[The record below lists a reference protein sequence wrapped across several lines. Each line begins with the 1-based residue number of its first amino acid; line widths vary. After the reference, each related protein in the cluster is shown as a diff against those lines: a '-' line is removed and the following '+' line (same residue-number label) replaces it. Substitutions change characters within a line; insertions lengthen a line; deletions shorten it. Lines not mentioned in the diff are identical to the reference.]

1 MNQILILY
9 EGHQNDWTINE
20 WKRNGLNVAIQFK
33 RMYKAMRA
41 IRRLWIRKQ
50 LPMEQI
56 WYKNWNSEVKNAD
69 LIILHISS
77 LNMHLASY
85 LNTINP
91 KARII
96 AWYWNIVEENTLP
109 SKLKG
114 KCELWSFDSEDCKK
128 YGMSFNHQYYFKS
141 LVLPNTAISYD
152 VYFVGN
158 DFKRRDRVLNAYQQ
172 LKALNLRVY
181 FQVVRVEEGELPKE
195 VASSRVSYNDIRQN
209 IAKSKA
215 ILEIVREGQSG
226 ATLRVMEAMFF
237 QKKLITDNKD
247 VMKEEFFDPD
257 RIFVLGERNVEEIP
271 AFLGKTFKSYNQE
284 TIDRYDV
291 KQWIDNFRSR

>member
-20 WKRNGLNVAIQFK
+20 WKRNGLNAVIQFK
-33 RMYKAMRA
+33 RMYKVLRA
-41 IRRLWIRKQ
+41 IRRFWIRKQ
-50 LPMEQI
+50 LPMEQL
-56 WYKNWNSEVKNAD
+56 WYRNWNSEVRSAD

-77 LNMHLASY
+77 LNMHMASY
-85 LNTINP
+85 LNKINP

-141 LVLPNTAISYD
+141 LVLPSTTISYD

-158 DFKRRDRVLNAYQQ
+158 DFKRRERVLHAYQK
-172 LKALNLRVY
+172 LKALNLRVF
-181 FQVVRVEEGELPKE
+181 FQVVRVEEGELPEE
-195 VASSRVSYNDIRQN
+195 VASARVSYDDIRQI
-209 IAKSKA
+209 IAKSQA

-226 ATLRVMEAMFF
+226 ATLRVLEAMFF
-237 QKKLITDNKD
+237 QKKLITDNKN
-247 VMKEEFFDPD
+247 VMQEEFFDPE
-257 RIFVLGERNVEEIP
+257 RIFVLGQHPLEEIP
-271 AFLGKTFKSYNQE
+271 AFLENPFKPYDQE
-284 TIDRYDV
+284 IIDRYDV
-291 KQWIDNFRSR
+291 KQWIDNFTSR